1 MSISSARIIPFQL
14 TQWKDTIEFVPP
26 IKEGE
31 VIKVYDGD
39 TITVASKLPYKE
51 SLLYRFSIRLKGID
65 SAEIKSKNANEKE
78 HAKLARDALS
88 GLILHKKITLRNI
101 GTEKYGRILADVYL
115 NDICVNEWMI
125 QEGHAVKYDGGT
137 KQHPSSWDE
146 EVV

>member
-1 MSISSARIIPFQL
+1 MSISSARIIPFQP

-88 GLILHKKITLRNI
+88 DLILHKKITLRNI

-115 NDICVNEWMI
+115 
-125 QEGHAVKYDGGT
+125 KYMC
-137 KQHPSSWDE
+137 E
-146 EVV
+146 